1 MIKSLLDKLLI
12 TCVRVSKRDHYYH
25 PPLALLGAAYEEW
38 LDAVKRFKADKGV
51 RFATY
56 AEWRITGAIWDYI
69 RRVSWFNR
77 RKEYSMGT
85 LNAACLD
92 ELYDPAST
100 QIERAESNQTSEILD
115 AAILTLPERLRKIIR
130 LYYYEGMT
138 MLNIGALM
146 GVGGS
151 RISQLNLIALRM
163 LREEIGGMV

>member
-12 TCVRVSKRDHYYH
+12 TCVRDSKRDHYYH
-25 PPLALLGAAYEEW
+25 PP
-38 LDAVKRFKADKGV
+38 
-51 RFATY
+51 
-56 AEWRITGAIWDYI
+56 
-69 RRVSWFNR
+69 
-77 RKEYSMGT
+77 
-85 LNAACLD
+85 
-92 ELYDPAST
+92 
-100 QIERAESNQTSEILD
+100 LD